1 MMKKKYVIPSTS
13 VVEVKTESL
22 MHSASSWSTDNG
34 QTSDDIIYGGGE
46 ITGEDDQWVRG
57 QNQGENPTGAKSFNV
72 WE

>member
-46 ITGEDDQWVRG
+46 ITGEDDQWTPNRPS
-57 QNQGENPTGAKSFNV
+57 NSKSFNV